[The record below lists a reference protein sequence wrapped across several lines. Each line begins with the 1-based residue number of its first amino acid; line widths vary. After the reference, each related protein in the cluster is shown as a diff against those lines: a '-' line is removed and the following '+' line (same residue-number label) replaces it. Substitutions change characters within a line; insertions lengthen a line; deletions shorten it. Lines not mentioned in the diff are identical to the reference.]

1 MTKRRKT
8 NTVKVGNVMIGS
20 DHPVSIQSMAKTDTC
35 DIEGTIRQI
44 DRLEKAGCEIVRLAV
59 KDMRAAEAI
68 SSIKSGSALPIVAD
82 IHYDHTLAIEAVK
95 RGADKIRINPGNITK
110 IPDVEK
116 VIDECSL
123 RGIPI
128 RIGVN
133 SGSLPDVPGKT
144 SGSRHAMTEG
154 VLRYLEIFRKKKF
167 NDIVISLKASEVTE
181 TVKAYREMAGECD
194 YPLHL
199 GVTAAG
205 SKEMGTIKSAVGI
218 GALLIDGIGDT
229 VRVSLTGD
237 PVDEIKAAKKILAS
251 SGARFFGPEVIS
263 CPTCG
268 RCAVDLAGM
277 AGEVERELEKLSASC
292 ENISKKFTIAVMG
305 CEVNGP
311 GESMTADIGIAFGK
325 GRGAI
330 FRGGKIIKTVGV
342 DEAVRTLMEIVT
354 KELKESK
361 QG

>member
-8 NTVKVGNVMIGS
+8 ITVKVGNVMIGS
-20 DHPVSIQSMAKTDTC
+20 GHPVSVQSMTKTDTH
-35 DIEGTIRQI
+35 DVDGTIRQI
-44 DRLEKAGCEIVRLAV
+44 DRLEKAGCEIVRVAV
-59 KDMRAAEAI
+59 KDMKAAAAI
-68 SSIKSGSALPIVAD
+68 SSIKNGSALPVVAD
-82 IHYDHTLAIEAVK
+82 IHYDHTLAIEALK

-110 IPDVEK
+110 ASDVEK

-167 NDIVISLKASEVTE
+167 NDIVISVKASDVPG
-181 TVKAYREMAGECD
+181 TVKAYREVSGECD

-205 SKEMGTIKSAVGI
+205 SKETGVIKSAVGI
-218 GALLIDGIGDT
+218 GALLVDGIGDT
-229 VRVSLTGD
+229 IRVSLTGD

-251 SGARFFGPEVIS
+251 SGARSFGPEVIS

-268 RCAVDLAGM
+268 RCAVDLAGL
-277 AGEVERELEKLSASC
+277 AEEVERELER
-292 ENISKKFTIAVMG
+292 ISFSLKTIPEKFTIAVMG

-311 GESMTADIGIAFGK
+311 GESMSADIGIAFGK

-330 FRGGKIIKTVGV
+330 FRCGKIIKTVDV
-342 DEAVRTLMEIVT
+342 NEAVKTLMEIVA
-354 KELKESK
+354 EDLKER
-361 QG
+361 